1 MLNEELN
8 FDLQV
13 ASQDRHGEVNIE
25 NFAQKLIQHAIAI
38 TRMREY
44 RNGPTSAENT
54 AIKRIRDDVIAYFG
68 VEECDVNEIYEESEL
83 FREYFKLPKKGD
95 RTWPDGIRRD

>member
-13 ASQDRHGEVNIE
+13 ASQDRHGEVDIE
-25 NFAQKLIQHAIAI
+25 KFAQKLIEHVIAI

-44 RNGPTSAENT
+44 RNGPTSAENL
-54 AIKRIRDDVIAYFG
+54 AIKRVRSDIISYFG
-68 VEECDVNEIYEESEL
+68 VEERDVNEVYESSEL
-83 FREYFKLPKKGD
+83 FREYFKLPRKGD
-95 RTWPDGIRRD
+95 RTWPDGVRHD